1 MTVITF
7 ELERVDARVA
17 VAVTVIT
24 LRWVRVDARF
34 AGRVSQAYR
43 LSSGTAV
50 NTSLHELLVFIS
62 SFLCII
68 M

>member
-1 MTVITF
+1 M
-7 ELERVDARVA
+7 
-17 VAVTVIT
+17 AVTVIT
-24 LRWVRVDARF
+24 LEWERVDARFPVIVITLRWERVVARF

-50 NTSLHELLVFIS
+50 NTSLHELLLFIS